1 MIISARMSGL
11 GRTSVKERSLN
22 VKSFSLYIMHNTLV
36 NAFKKDFF
44 GPDLKKM
51 WQMYSLFL

>member
-22 VKSFSLYIMHNTLV
+22 VKSFSLYIIHKYIRYTHS
-36 NAFKKDFF
+36 KKIF
-44 GPDLKKM
+44 GAR
-51 WQMYSLFL
+51 F